1 MSVIEKWYAE
11 WWDATWRALCGEP
24 SKVMHPKPSLAVAGG
39 VTMSHWTDPLR
50 GGACANGIAD
60 GRRYDTCTDWWR
72 GTQRSDYM
80 LWLLEA
86 VAYPDDRKL
95 RLLACRVVRET
106 RVDDTRTVWDLL
118 TDDRSRKAVEV
129 AEQYTVGEATKDEL
143 EAAESEASDAASSA
157 ATSAEWAAATV
168 AAAVAATSA
177 SVAAWESAWAA
188 GEAASAAARAARA
201 AATKSARAQQAEI
214 IRDMIPAEEIA
225 PLFERYIQ
233 TLQGEAP

>member
-1 MSVIEKWYAE
+1 
-11 WWDATWRALCGEP
+11 
-24 SKVMHPKPSLAVAGG
+24 
-39 VTMSHWTDPLR
+39 
-50 GGACANGIAD
+50 
-60 GRRYDTCTDWWR
+60 
-72 GTQRSDYM
+72 M